1 VAVATE
7 KTESGFV
14 RFFRDA
20 WSEMRKVVWP
30 SQQET
35 VRLTAIVVTISAVVG
50 LLLALCDL
58 LFTQM
63 VQFIGQL

>member
-7 KTESGFV
+7 KTESGIV

-35 VRLTAIVVTISAVVG
+35 IRLTGVVITISIVVG

-63 VQFIGQL
+63 VQYIGQL